1 MSLLATLNT
10 AARSLSAQTK
20 VVEVIQHNVANA
32 NTPSFHRQQAVLKAG
47 TPYGDIRFTSST
59 GEGQMGTGVV
69 VEQIKRFNLQ
79 FFDGRYRLELGASKQ
94 WEAYQGVLQQV
105 EAILAETSE
114 DGLTNKLDA
123 FWSGWQLLNS
133 DPSSL
138 ALRADLRDRAVALT
152 NAFNRRAEQL
162 QNSRADLDLTI
173 KDRVEEINSI
183 ASQLA
188 ALNQEIPR
196 VRALDNEPNDLLDER
211 DRLLDRLSE
220 ISGQQAFDQE
230 NGENIVSIGGH
241 TLVVGTQTFDLVT
254 TAETV
259 DPATLGLLRIDW
271 ADGQTFTPTTG
282 ELRGFLDARDQ
293 AIKEQMDGLDDLAQV
308 LNDKV
313 NDLHQDG
320 FSLRDPGG
328 RIPGIPPLPPT
339 PPTAYAF
346 FTIDVEI
353 PPAHQAQTLR
363 VSPEI
368 MSDLENIAAAKTVDS
383 APGDGN
389 NARLISDLQVAQ
401 FVIGGDTTTMNEF
414 YTGKIGT
421 LALETQRA
429 ERNFKDLGT
438 IVRSLS
444 DQREAVNGVSL
455 DEEATN
461 LMQSQ
466 KAYNAAA
473 RVLTAIDEMI
483 DRIINSTGRVGI

>member
-328 RIPGIPPLPPT
+328 IPPLPPT

-389 NARLISDLQVAQ
+389 MAREISDLQVAQ

>member
-20 VVEVIQHNVANA
+20 VVEVVQHNVANA
-32 NTPSFHRQQAVLKAG
+32 NTPSYHRQEAVLKAG
-47 TPYGDIRFTSST
+47 TPYGDIRFISST

-133 DPSSL
+133 DPSNL

-162 QNSRADLDLTI
+162 QNSRADLDMTI
-173 KDRVEEINSI
+173 KDRVAEINSI
-183 ASQLA
+183 ARQLA
-188 ALNQEIPR
+188 ELNQEIPR

-241 TLVVGTQTFDLVT
+241 ALVVGTQTFELVT
-254 TAETV
+254 TPDAANV
-259 DPATLGLLRIDW
+259 NLLRIDW
-271 ADGQTFTPTTG
+271 ADGQPFTAITG
-282 ELRGFLDARDQ
+282 ELRGYLDARDQ
-293 AIKEQMDGLDDLAQV
+293 VITDQLDGLNQLAQV
-308 LNDKV
+308 LNDQV
-313 NDLHQDG
+313 NALHQIG
-320 FSLRDPGG
+320 YNITTPGVPSG
-328 RIPGIPPLPPT
+328 MD
-339 PPTAYAF
+339 F
-346 FTIDVEI
+346 FTIDDV
-353 PPAHQAQTLR
+353 AHQALTIHI
-363 VSPEI
+363 SDDI
-368 MSDLENIAAAKTVDS
+368 KNDLENIAAAETADS

-389 NARLISDLQVAQ
+389 MARRISDLQVAQ
-401 FVIGGDTTTMNEF
+401 LVIGGDTTTMNGF
-414 YTGKIGT
+414 YTGKIGA

-444 DQREAVNGVSL
+444 DQREAVNGVNL

-473 RVLTAIDEMI
+473 RVLTAIDDMI
-483 DRIINSTGRVGI
+483 DRIINNTGRVGI

>member
-1 MSLLATLNT
+1 MSLLTTLNT

-47 TPYGDIRFTSST
+47 TPYGDIRFISST

-105 EAILAETSE
+105 EAILAETSQ

-152 NAFNRRAEQL
+152 NAFSRRAEQL

-183 ASQLA
+183 ARQLA
-188 ALNQEIPR
+188 ELNQEIPR

-241 TLVVGTQTFDLVT
+241 ALVVGTQTFELVT
-254 TAETV
+254 TPDAANEN
-259 DPATLGLLRIDW
+259 LLRIDW
-271 ADGQTFTPTTG
+271 ADGQPFTATTG
-282 ELRGFLDARDQ
+282 ELRGYLDARDQ
-293 AIKEQMDGLDDLAQV
+293 AITDQLDGLNQLAQV
-308 LNDKV
+308 MNDQV
-313 NDLHQDG
+313 NALHQDG
-320 FSLRDPGG
+320 YSMAYPGG
-328 RIPGIPPLPPT
+328 LPPPY
-339 PPTAYAF
+339 PPDPASPYTFPAPYNAYPF
-346 FTIDVEI
+346 FTIDD
-353 PPAHQAQTLR
+353 PTDQARSFR
-363 VSPEI
+363 VSDYI
-368 MSDLENIAAAKTVDS
+368 MNDLENIAAAETADS

-389 NARLISDLQVAQ
+389 MARQISDLQVAQ
-401 FVIGGDTTTMNEF
+401 FVIGGDTTTMNQF

-444 DQREAVNGVSL
+444 DQREAVNGVNL

>member
-47 TPYGDIRFTSST
+47 TPYGDIRFISST

-183 ASQLA
+183 ARQLA
-188 ALNQEIPR
+188 ELNQEIPR

-241 TLVVGTQTFDLVT
+241 ALVVGTQTFELVT
-254 TAETV
+254 TPDAANEN
-259 DPATLGLLRIDW
+259 LLRIDW
-271 ADGQTFTPTTG
+271 ADGQPFTATTG
-282 ELRGFLDARDQ
+282 ELRGYLDARDQ
-293 AIKEQMDGLDDLAQV
+293 AITDQLDGLNQLAQV
-308 LNDKV
+308 LSDQV
-313 NDLHQDG
+313 NALHLIGYNMANPAVPSGLD
-320 FSLRDPGG
+320 
-328 RIPGIPPLPPT
+328 
-339 PPTAYAF
+339 F
-346 FTIDVEI
+346 FTIDD
-353 PPAHQAQTLR
+353 ATHQALTIHIS
-363 VSPEI
+363 VDI
-368 MSDLENIAAAKTVDS
+368 KNDLENIAAAETADS

-389 NARLISDLQVAQ
+389 MARRISDLQVAQ
-401 FVIGGDTTTMNEF
+401 LIIGGDTTTMNGF

-429 ERNFKDLGT
+429 ERNFKNLET

-444 DQREAVNGVSL
+444 NQREAVNGVNL
-455 DEEATN
+455 DEEAIN

>member
-20 VVEVIQHNVANA
+20 VVEVVQHNVANA
-32 NTPSFHRQQAVLKAG
+32 NTPGFHRQQAVLKAG
-47 TPYGDIRFTSST
+47 TPYGDIRFISST

-105 EAILAETSE
+105 EAILAETSQ

-152 NAFNRRAEQL
+152 NAFSRRAEQL

-183 ASQLA
+183 ARQLA
-188 ALNQEIPR
+188 ELNQEIPR

-241 TLVVGTQTFDLVT
+241 ALVIGTQTFELVT
-254 TAETV
+254 TPDALNEN
-259 DPATLGLLRIDW
+259 LLRIDW
-271 ADGQTFTPTTG
+271 ADGQPFIATTG
-282 ELRGFLDARDQ
+282 ELRGYLDARDQ
-293 AIKEQMDGLDDLAQV
+293 AITDQLDGLNQLAQV
-308 LNDKV
+308 LNDQV
-313 NDLHQDG
+313 NALHQIG
-320 FSLRDPGG
+320 YNMATPGVPSG
-328 RIPGIPPLPPT
+328 MD
-339 PPTAYAF
+339 F
-346 FTIDVEI
+346 FTIDD
-353 PPAHQAQTLR
+353 ATHQALTIHI
-363 VSPEI
+363 SDDI
-368 MSDLENIAAAKTVDS
+368 KNDLENIAAAETANS

-389 NARLISDLQVAQ
+389 MARQISDLQVAQ
-401 FVIGGDTTTMNEF
+401 LIIGGDTTTMNGF

-429 ERNFKDLGT
+429 ERNFKNLET

-444 DQREAVNGVSL
+444 NQREAVNGVNL
-455 DEEATN
+455 DEEAIN

>member
-1 MSLLATLNT
+1 MSLLATLNI

-20 VVEVIQHNVANA
+20 VVEVVQHNVANA
-32 NTPSFHRQQAVLKAG
+32 NTPSYHRQEAVLKAG
-47 TPYGDIRFTSST
+47 TPYGDIRFISST

-133 DPSSL
+133 DPSNL

-162 QNSRADLDLTI
+162 QNSRADLDMTI
-173 KDRVEEINSI
+173 KDRVEEVNSI
-183 ASQLA
+183 ARQLA
-188 ALNQEIPR
+188 ELNQEIPR

-241 TLVVGTQTFDLVT
+241 ALVVGTQTFELVT
-254 TAETV
+254 TPDAANEN
-259 DPATLGLLRIDW
+259 LLRIDW
-271 ADGQTFTPTTG
+271 ADGQPFTATTG
-282 ELRGFLDARDQ
+282 ELRGYLDARDQ
-293 AIKEQMDGLDDLAQV
+293 VITDQLDGLNQLAQV
-308 LNDKV
+308 LNDQV
-313 NDLHQDG
+313 NALHQIG
-320 FSLRDPGG
+320 YNMTTPGV
-328 RIPGIPPLPPT
+328 PSGID
-339 PPTAYAF
+339 F
-346 FTIDVEI
+346 FTIDDV
-353 PPAHQAQTLR
+353 AHQALTIHI
-363 VSPEI
+363 SDDI
-368 MSDLENIAAAKTVDS
+368 KNDLENIAAAETANS

-389 NARLISDLQVAQ
+389 MARRISDLQVAQ
-401 FVIGGDTTTMNEF
+401 LVIGGDTTTMNGF

-429 ERNFKDLGT
+429 ERNFKNLET

-444 DQREAVNGVSL
+444 NQREAVNGVNL
-455 DEEATN
+455 DEEAIN

>member
-20 VVEVIQHNVANA
+20 VVEVVQHNVANA
-32 NTPSFHRQQAVLKAG
+32 NTPSYHRQEAVLKAG
-47 TPYGDIRFTSST
+47 TPYGDIRFISST

-105 EAILAETSE
+105 EAILAETSQ

-152 NAFNRRAEQL
+152 NAFSRRAEQL

-183 ASQLA
+183 ARQLA
-188 ALNQEIPR
+188 ELNQEIPR

-241 TLVVGTQTFDLVT
+241 ALVVGTQTFELVT
-254 TAETV
+254 TPDAANEN
-259 DPATLGLLRIDW
+259 LLRIDW
-271 ADGQTFTPTTG
+271 ADGQPFTATTG
-282 ELRGFLDARDQ
+282 ELRGYLDARDQ
-293 AIKEQMDGLDDLAQV
+293 AITDQLDGLNQLAQV
-308 LNDKV
+308 LNDQV
-313 NDLHQDG
+313 NALHQIG
-320 FSLRDPGG
+320 YNMANPAVPS
-328 RIPGIPPLPPT
+328 GID
-339 PPTAYAF
+339 F
-346 FTIDVEI
+346 FTIDD
-353 PPAHQAQTLR
+353 ATHQALTIHIS
-363 VSPEI
+363 VDI
-368 MSDLENIAAAKTVDS
+368 KNDLENIAAAETADS

-389 NARLISDLQVAQ
+389 MARQISDLQVAQ
-401 FVIGGDTTTMNEF
+401 FVIGGDTTTMNQF

-444 DQREAVNGVSL
+444 DQREAVNGVNL

-473 RVLTAIDEMI
+473 RVLTAIDDMI
-483 DRIINSTGRVGI
+483 DRIINSTGRVGL

>member
-47 TPYGDIRFTSST
+47 TPYGDIRFTSSI

-138 ALRADLRDRAVALT
+138 ALDADLRDRAVALT

-241 TLVVGTQTFDLVT
+241 ALVVGTQTFELVT
-254 TAETV
+254 TPDAANEN
-259 DPATLGLLRIDW
+259 LLRIEW
-271 ADGQTFTPTTG
+271 ADGLPFTATTG
-282 ELRGFLDARDQ
+282 ELRGYLDARDL
-293 AIKEQMDGLDDLAQV
+293 AITDQRDGLDDLAQV

-320 FSLRDPGG
+320 FSLRDPG
-328 RIPGIPPLPPT
+328 GIPPLPPT

-421 LALETQRA
+421 LALETPRA